1 MEEDFGKKLKRFH
14 AARAAGQWRDC
25 YLVQHKTP
33 LGGQPDTKG
42 RKKSMDSKMVR
53 RIAVLSIIFVRAK
66 NRPDFSGRFRCL
78 A

>member
-1 MEEDFGKKLKRFH
+1 MEEDFGKKLKRFQ

-53 RIAVLSIIFVRAK
+53 RIAGLSIILSVQKTARISPGGFDV
-66 NRPDFSGRFRCL
+66 
-78 A
+78 